1 VTLVKRQVYL
11 ILLGVGAMVLSLIV
25 LARNRNIDVDL
36 LAVLGLL
43 GGVAMIVVALPGRN
57 GNNAKH

>member
-1 VTLVKRQVYL
+1 MTLVKRQIYL
-11 ILLGVGAMVLSLIV
+11 ILLGVGAMVIGLIV
-25 LARNRNIDVDL
+25 LARNRNINVDL
-36 LAVLGLL
+36 LAALGVL